1 MRLEEEK
8 ALSKDLRKWF
18 NKLKRRTN
26 KIIEKY
32 YEHELFPFYVNNISL
47 AIEDMKEEYVD
58 ILTKHAL
65 NQFYRSQETARLLH
79 DIKVER
85 NISNKYQSSLDDF
98 KTYDAPFI
106 QFQETESL
114 FKPHPVI
121 EDNIRKEVFTASQ
134 TTLAR
139 VDQRITSNLAESY
152 NEGLGIKDAGRKIEK
167 EFSSL
172 KGWEA
177 KRIARTEINSAQN
190 MGAFNSYDELGVEYH
205 QWWSGQDERVR
216 DSHQHLHGK
225 IVRVGNTFSN
235 GLKHPGDRSGPL
247 KEWINCRCTSLPF
260 IMPVGMMAP
269 PGMIEFTEEDLVPIP
284 GYEPMTIGDVIPY
297 TPQTIYDLE
306 RESQI
311 INLHKIPPHERNYYL
326 KLKKNH
332 EALVSALDGNYSL
345 LDEMEEINNYFK
357 WSKED
362 ILDKELQDMLNE
374 EINNYK
380 KELNVFE
387 EILNDSGIEVSV
399 ESTIVKWD
407 SEEVR
412 GVFVQTNNRLGPF
425 NTDEKFIKYYFK
437 DIDLTIWESVDV
449 TQSRAYQ
456 LKEAYKKLPKSLQS
470 SREIV
475 LSAQQPRTL
484 THKINGYVVEGK
496 GNKIVQFN
504 RGSSSIDTLIHES
517 AHNLE
522 KERGYF
528 ISNSKE
534 YVLAFQKDKRRLL
547 GKGKDIE
554 EAYVSDY
561 AYEFT
566 EAALDESREAYKKYG
581 HRPYSEDFA
590 ESVKYYLKKPQKFK
604 QDFPEK
610 AKFIEKILSGNP
622 ERHISESYP
631 SWLKRELLKYDLN
644 PKQKKRLTEL
654 NLKDSRYLSLSEQKE
669 LKYYYERQQFSYLHG
684 ELAKGNSLTSK
695 SKNEYN
701 RLYSKFKN
709 ELDLPKTKLYQLKPK
724 NGRDSLLTR
733 RSTTSNVTQS
743 ELDKYALTKEEE
755 TLLKELQ
762 SKEKLGF
769 LDKHKKR
776 VLLQKKE
783 FNELNNKRLTRTL
796 THEEEKSFS
805 TLYSNLQKE
814 LDLVP
819 YNEFFK
825 KTKPNIFDNIKPH
838 EKTKYEKYL
847 ENLKKTEHS
856 IIKDIKYINKTAD
869 PQKAVDEIVK
879 RQKLTGYSKEL
890 ANKWSGASH
899 MPMNDYLKG
908 VNDIDLM
915 GEFKSV
921 SHLKKYVDDLIELID
936 TMPKNKCLKEDT
948 LLFRGVTDKDI
959 DLSMFVEGK
968 TGKLKTFTSTSY
980 DADTAAD
987 TFAMYTD
994 RDGAQGWLL
1003 KIHAPKGTKG
1013 VAINEDVTWASEEF
1027 EYLLSPNQ
1035 KYVTHKVDKEFKI
1048 IEIELIN

>member
-65 NQFYRSQETARLLH
+65 NQFYRSQETTRLLH

-106 QFQETESL
+106 RFHETESL

-190 MGAFNSYDELGVEYH
+190 MGTFNSYDELGVEYH

-247 KEWINCRCTSLPF
+247 REWINCRCTSLPF
-260 IMPVGMMAP
+260 IMPAGMMAP

-284 GYEPMTIGDVIPY
+284 GYEPMTFEDALSYETPIVEGNMYSSLEEQLESRAIDAGLTGQDLDDYTRMINDKNVEISLDQMPGFGPDVDGLSHRNPLTGDIFEFNKN
-297 TPQTIYDLE
+297 E
-306 RESQI
+306 R
-311 INLHKIPPHERNYYL
+311 
-326 KLKKNH
+326 
-332 EALVSALDGNYSL
+332 
-345 LDEMEEINNYFK
+345 
-357 WSKED
+357 
-362 ILDKELQDMLNE
+362 
-374 EINNYK
+374 
-380 KELNVFE
+380 
-387 EILNDSGIEVSV
+387 
-399 ESTIVKWD
+399 
-407 SEEVR
+407 
-412 GVFVQTNNRLGPF
+412 
-425 NTDEKFIKYYFK
+425 FIKYHFK
-437 DIDLTIWESVDV
+437 NENLTIFESVDAPGSNIV
-449 TQSRAYQ
+449 KVKRYYD
-456 LKEAYKKLPKSLQS
+456 ELPKRIQQAD
-470 SREIV
+470 EIV
-475 LSAQQPRTL
+475 LSSQHPVTWSPL
-484 THKINGYVVEGK
+484 TKEYVGVGGYVNPKIKSKRIYLFRDHSK
-496 GNKIVQFN
+496 G
-504 RGSSSIDTLIHES
+504 TLAHEC
-517 AHNLE
+517 AHLLE
-522 KERGYF
+522 YKDGWY
-528 ISNSKE
+528 ISNSEDYIK
-534 YVLAFQKDKRRLL
+534 AFLKDKQKLIDGGRE
-547 GKGKDIE
+547 GKDL
-554 EAYVSDY
+554 YVSNY
-561 AYEFT
+561 AWRTIEKDFSSYFHREF
-566 EAALDESREAYKKYG
+566 
-581 HRPYSEDFA
+581 SEDFA
-590 ESVKYYLKKPQKFK
+590 ETVKLYFTNPRLLKNNFR
-604 QDFPEK
+604 
-610 AKFIEKILSGNP
+610 S
-622 ERHISESYP
+622 
-631 SWLKRELLKYDLN
+631 KYDLVEDILYNNKFKKPSKLQRLN
-644 PKQKKRLTEL
+644 PFR
-654 NLKDSRYLSLSEQKE
+654 NSNSHVMNILSESKE
-669 LKYYYERQQFSYLHG
+669 G
-684 ELAKGNSLTSK
+684 
-695 SKNEYN
+695 
-701 RLYSKFKN
+701 
-709 ELDLPKTKLYQLKPK
+709 
-724 NGRDSLLTR
+724 
-733 RSTTSNVTQS
+733 
-743 ELDKYALTKEEE
+743 LDKYALTKEEE